1 MWPAGVRLVVSQ
13 EKGKS
18 EYSRYDSICVSN
30 DKLGWTSRSSM
41 QLENIGTS
49 MYVPNKIPVLSTFV

>member
-1 MWPAGVRLVVSQ
+1 MWPGGVRLVVSQ
-13 EKGKS
+13 EQGKS

-30 DKLGWTSRSSM
+30 DKLGWTSWSSM

-49 MYVPNKIPVLSTFV
+49 V